1 MFHFD
6 PLKGIIEPQHTLTLP
21 IHIKAN
27 ELGPLEDAVQ
37 VAIVGQSEPVAICP
51 IRADGEGPV
60 VTAES
65 TELNWGVIPV
75 LQTFCKTVS
84 QLNT

>member
-1 MFHFD
+1 M
-6 PLKGIIEPQHTLTLP
+6 TLP

-75 LQTFCKTVS
+75 LQTFCKTVGK
-84 QLNT
+84 LIT

>member
-1 MFHFD
+1 M
-6 PLKGIIEPQHTLTLP
+6 
-21 IHIKAN
+21 
-27 ELGPLEDAVQ
+27 
-37 VAIVGQSEPVAICP
+37 AIVGQSEPVAICP

-84 QLNT
+84 KLIT